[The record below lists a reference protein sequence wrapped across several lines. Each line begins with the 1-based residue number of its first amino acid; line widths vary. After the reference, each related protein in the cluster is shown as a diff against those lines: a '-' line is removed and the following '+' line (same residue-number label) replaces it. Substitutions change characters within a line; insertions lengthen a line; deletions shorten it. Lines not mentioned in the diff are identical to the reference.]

1 MKIYKILISI
11 TVPIVL
17 IMLFASLLTTKQ
29 YLYISEGLYES
40 HEEIEFDHTF
50 VSDRVMGYLNYRYDD
65 LDIPSTPGGT
75 DHVFRQLE
83 LDHMVDVKNLYTTLR
98 LVALCSLIIA
108 VSSTLLMYKKD
119 KLEVVKTYKRL
130 FYWPMFFIFVLGG
143 FIIIDFG
150 KAFTVFHQLFFTND
164 DWILRADD
172 ALIQLLP
179 FNFWL
184 TSASIILGLFAL
196 SLAIIHF
203 VFKKIEWNMP
213 S

>member
-1 MKIYKILISI
+1 MRIYKILISI

-17 IMLFASLLTTKQ
+17 LMLFASILTTKQ
-29 YLYISEGLYES
+29 YLLVSEGLYDS
-40 HEEIEFDHTF
+40 HDEIEFDHAY

-75 DHVFRQLE
+75 DHVFRQIE

-98 LVALCSLIIA
+98 LVALVCLILA
-108 VSSTLLMYKKD
+108 VSSTLILFKKD
-119 KLEVVKTYKRL
+119 KVEVIKTYKKL
-130 FYWPMFFIFVLGG
+130 YYWPMFFIIVLGG
-143 FIIIDFG
+143 YIIIDFG

-184 TSASIILGLFAL
+184 TSASIILGLFTL
-196 SLAIIHF
+196 SLLGIHLI
-203 VFKKIEWNMP
+203 FKRMEWKLP